1 MSQFVSAYI
10 NGDEATAKEIDAR
23 LQPIH
28 QILFVESS
36 PQPTKWALASDGQ
49 DRYRHPIA
57 AAADVGGESP
67 RTRTTVA
74 RGRSHRVIRRRF
86 RAALTIC
93 LMLLAGCGW
102 MSDDKGFFVD
112 RSNDY
117 LKAKEGPP
125 LIVPEDLSSTSI
137 ENTMAIPQISSTQR
151 HVNFEGGAPR
161 PEAIYAREE
170 AEGVKI
176 QKLGDQRWLL
186 VPQAPA
192 VVWPKVKQFFAD
204 NGVAIELE
212 QPQTGR
218 IDTEWMTI
226 SSKAAR
232 DVVRLSISDA
242 RQSAGVTTGRDRVR
256 VLIEPGIRDRSTE
269 IHLRYE
275 NDSKSMPHEDVMP
288 AQSDI
293 VEVETQ
299 LLNELGGYIAAN
311 VAGREHLVR
320 RTQHQ
325 HAEQGGI
332 AARRVGPADAAA
344 QSRFRSRVGHGQPGS
359 ARSESRRHRRG
370 PLRRCVLRDRHRP
383 DVEPGRKTVDLDAL
397 VPQRAQA

>member
-1 MSQFVSAYI
+1 M
-10 NGDEATAKEIDAR
+10 
-23 LQPIH
+23 
-28 QILFVESS
+28 
-36 PQPTKWALASDGQ
+36 
-49 DRYRHPIA
+49 
-57 AAADVGGESP
+57 
-67 RTRTTVA
+67 
-74 RGRSHRVIRRRF
+74 IRRSLRSG
-86 RAALTIC
+86 LTIC
-93 LMLLAGCGW
+93 LMLLTGCGW

-125 LIVPEDLSSTSI
+125 LVVPEDLSSTSI
-137 ENTMAIPQISSTQR
+137 QNTMAIPQISSTQR

-186 VPQAPA
+186 VPQPPA

-242 RQSAGVTTGRDRVR
+242 KQAAGVATGRDRVR

-311 VAGREHLVR
+311 VADASISFVARNISTQSKAELQRDASDLPTLRLNLDFDRAWATVNQALHEAKLDVTDVDRSAGVFYVTVTDQMLNQEEKPSIWTRWFRSEHKRKVTILMEPKPPGFDLTVFDDNGQ
-320 RTQHQ
+320 RTSSDV
-325 HAEQGGI
+325 AEQI
-332 AARRVGPADAAA
+332 LIMIREFA
-344 QSRFRSRVGHGQPGS
+344 
-359 ARSESRRHRRG
+359 
-370 PLRRCVLRDRHRP
+370 
-383 DVEPGRKTVDLDAL
+383 T
-397 VPQRAQA
+397 

>member
-1 MSQFVSAYI
+1 MASNIRGTAKMAKIHVSTTI
-10 NGDEATAKEIDAR
+10 NGSATEYLCDPNQTLLDVLRDTLGLTGSKE
-23 LQPIH
+23 
-28 QILFVESS
+28 
-36 PQPTKWALASDGQ
+36 
-49 DRYRHPIA
+49 
-57 AAADVGGESP
+57 
-67 RTRTTVA
+67 
-74 RGRSHRVIRRRF
+74 
-86 RAALTIC
+86 
-93 LMLLAGCGW
+93 GCG
-102 MSDDKGFFVD
+102 SGDC
-112 RSNDY
+112 
-117 LKAKEGPP
+117 
-125 LIVPEDLSSTSI
+125 
-137 ENTMAIPQISSTQR
+137 
-151 HVNFEGGAPR
+151 GACSVMINGRLVCSCLVLAP
-161 PEAIYAREE
+161 E

-311 VAGREHLVR
+311 VADASISFVARNISTQSKAELQRDASDLPTLRLNLDFDRAWATVNQALHEANLDVTDVDRSAGVFYVTVTDQMLNQEEKPSIWTRWFRSEHKRNVTILMEPKPPGFDLTVFDDNGQ
-320 RTQHQ
+320 RTAADV
-325 HAEQGGI
+325 AEQI
-332 AARRVGPADAAA
+332 LIMIREFA
-344 QSRFRSRVGHGQPGS
+344 
-359 ARSESRRHRRG
+359 
-370 PLRRCVLRDRHRP
+370 
-383 DVEPGRKTVDLDAL
+383 T
-397 VPQRAQA
+397 

>member
-1 MSQFVSAYI
+1 
-10 NGDEATAKEIDAR
+10 
-23 LQPIH
+23 
-28 QILFVESS
+28 
-36 PQPTKWALASDGQ
+36 
-49 DRYRHPIA
+49 
-57 AAADVGGESP
+57 
-67 RTRTTVA
+67 
-74 RGRSHRVIRRRF
+74 VIRLRLRY
-86 RAALTIC
+86 AMAIC
-93 LMLLAGCGW
+93 ATLLVGCGW

-117 LKAKEGPP
+117 LKAQEGPP
-125 LIVPEDLSSTSI
+125 LVIPEDLSSTAI
-137 ENTMAIPQISSTQR
+137 QNTMAIPQVSSSQR

-170 AEGVKI
+170 ADGVKI

-218 IDTEWMTI
+218 IDTEWMMV
-226 SSKAAR
+226 SSNAAR

-242 RQSAGVTTGRDRVR
+242 KQSAGISTGRDRVR

-311 VAGREHLVR
+311 VADASISFVARNISTQSKAELQRDASDLPTLRLNLDFDRAWATVNQALHEAKLDVTDVDRSAGVFYVTVTDQMLNQEEKPSIWTRWFRSEHKRKVTILMEPKTPGFDLTVFDDNGQ
-320 RTQHQ
+320 RTASDV
-325 HAEQGGI
+325 AEQI
-332 AARRVGPADAAA
+332 LIMIREFA
-344 QSRFRSRVGHGQPGS
+344 
-359 ARSESRRHRRG
+359 
-370 PLRRCVLRDRHRP
+370 
-383 DVEPGRKTVDLDAL
+383 T
-397 VPQRAQA
+397 